1 MNHYVTDD
9 RALVIRAKRG
19 EIEAFEQLVDRYKRK
34 AYFAALSFVGNH
46 EDALDVS
53 QDSFVKAFRALKRF
67 KVEFAFFPWFY
78 TIVRNN
84 CLNHLRRVRRRDERS
99 LDELEESGFR
109 ALDTCARPD
118 EAAEKTEQRESVMTA
133 IGMLEPDHREIIML
147 RHFQGMSYKEM
158 AETLGCPTGT
168 VMSRLHSARQ
178 RLREMLEDAASHSG

>member
-84 CLNHLRRVRRRDERS
+84 CLNHLRRVRRRD
-99 LDELEESGFR
+99 
-109 ALDTCARPD
+109 DTRRWRKRWVA
-118 EAAEKTEQRESVMTA
+118 QRVRLCRGS
-133 IGMLEPDHREIIML
+133 IP
-147 RHFQGMSYKEM
+147 
-158 AETLGCPTGT
+158 LG
-168 VMSRLHSARQ
+168 SA
-178 RLREMLEDAASHSG
+178 

>member
-1 MNHYVTDD
+1 MNKCATDD
-9 RALVIRAKRG
+9 RTLVMRAKRG
-19 EIEAFEQLVDRYKRK
+19 EIEAFEQLVGRYKRK

-46 EDALDVS
+46 EDALDIS

-99 LDELEESGFR
+99 LNELEESGFR
-109 ALDTCARPD
+109 ALDTCAQPD
-118 EAAEKTEQRESVMTA
+118 EAAEKTELREEVMKA
-133 IGMLEPDHREIIML
+133 IGLLEPDHREIVML

-158 AETLGCPTGT
+158 AETLGCPQGT

-178 RLREMLEDAASHSG
+178 RLKGLLKDALQ